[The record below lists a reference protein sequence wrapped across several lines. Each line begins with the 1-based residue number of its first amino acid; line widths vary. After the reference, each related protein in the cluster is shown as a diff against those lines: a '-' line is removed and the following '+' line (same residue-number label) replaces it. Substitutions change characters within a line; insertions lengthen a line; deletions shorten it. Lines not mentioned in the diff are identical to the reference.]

1 MPSIGKDLATIRKHL
16 GLSIHDIQSATKI
29 PLSTLESI
37 EDNSIFEKSDEI
49 QTYIRSFVRT
59 YGRKLKL
66 DDNLVLEALD
76 SHEVGGYN
84 HELLQPFPN
93 LAPPAPKQAELPEP
107 DKKTDSEKKDVPKE
121 PEEGKR
127 RSKIQPD
134 FPAEE
139 NENIKEKDQ
148 DKPASTPAPKTGK
161 STSPP
166 NVRSVNWADMGKRF
180 STNRSNT
187 PIRLIGI
194 AIVVLFVI
202 ALTYYLFSNDFFM
215 SDDVQQTD
223 TIPVPEETV
232 TEENSGIPLDI
243 DETPQEAEPA
253 PPAELGETLYI
264 TIYAA
269 NDRLD
274 PVRVWSDLKPRIDPY
289 WMEQGTALNFEFSDT
304 IRVRGQYNRMLL
316 FMNGHRIDDV
326 RQQFY
331 NDEENAVE
339 LTRDIFEDDSKW
351 RSTIPLELPPNV
363 AEPDSVANRP
373 SF

>member
-1 MPSIGKDLATIRKHL
+1 MPSIGKDLATIRKHF

-59 YGRKLKL
+59 YGRNLKL
-66 DDNLVLEALD
+66 DDNLVVEALD
-76 SHEVGGYN
+76 SQEVGVYN
-84 HELLQPFPN
+84 HELLQPFPD
-93 LAPPAPKQAELPEP
+93 LAPPAPKQAEIPEP
-107 DKKTDSEKKDVPKE
+107 DKKTNSEKKDELK
-121 PEEGKR
+121 EGKS

-134 FPAEE
+134 FPAAE
-139 NENIKEKDQ
+139 NENIKRED
-148 DKPASTPAPKTGK
+148 PAPTRASKTGK
-161 STSPP
+161 PTSPP

-202 ALTYYLFSNDFFM
+202 AMTYYLFSNDFFV
-215 SDDVQQTD
+215 SDDVEQTE

-243 DETPQEAEPA
+243 DETPQDTEPA

-289 WMEQGTALNFEFSDT
+289 WLEQGTALNFEFSDT
-304 IRVRGQYNRMLL
+304 IRVRGQYSRMLL
-316 FMNGHRIDDV
+316 FMNGHRIDDF

-331 NDEENAVE
+331 NDEESAVE
-339 LTRDIFEDDSKW
+339 LTRDIFEDDPKW